1 MELRNVGEM
10 LFLFLL
16 KIHII
21 LIKIQ
26 FIKLFFATYIFDSIL
41 TI

>member
-1 MELRNVGEM
+1 MVLRNVGET